1 MSFPNIPD
9 VHPCIDIDLKDA
21 VNLLLTSIA
30 QEEISLS
37 RLIDAETEKIKCTL
51 DDKIHKHT
59 DCNDVL
65 RINKSVDETMRDIIK
80 LQMLLQFKLEK
91 VKELVPPPHPP
102 CPPCPPCPPPQKC
115 CCVLKGRGEGCITN
129 RCDAL
134 YPGQAV
140 LRAFIFSDDVKSRS
154 LRYAVTGKTC
164 EVKMEAFSHN
174 IRVTC
179 RPHDGE
185 EKVEITGKGLAV
197 KHADGCPETAYPVD
211 FTLTVRE
218 KTTDTL
224 GFRMEFDT
232 RCEPGFVHDSG
243 FIWLGDSNSN
253 LRLTVKCRDE
263 TESPHI
269 G

>member
-9 VHPCIDIDLKDA
+9 VHPCIDIDIKDA

-37 RLIDAETEKIKCTL
+37 KLIDAETEKVKYAL
-51 DDKIHKHT
+51 DDKKHKRA

-65 RINKSVDETMRDIIK
+65 RINKSVNETMQDIIK

-102 CPPCPPCPPPQKC
+102 CPPRKEC
-115 CCVLKGRGEGCITN
+115 CCALKGRSEGCVTN
-129 RCDAL
+129 RCDTL

-154 LRYAVTGKTC
+154 IRYAVTGKEC
-164 EVKMEAFSHN
+164 EIKMEAFSRN
-174 IRVTC
+174 IRVRC
-179 RPHDGE
+179 HPYDGE
-185 EKVEITGKGLAV
+185 KTIEITGKGQAV
-197 KHADGCPETAYPVD
+197 KHADGCPDIVYPAD

-218 KTTDTL
+218 TATGTL
-224 GFRMEFDT
+224 GFRMEIDS
-232 RCEPGFVHDSG
+232 RCECGLVHDSG
-243 FIWLGDSNSN
+243 FIRIGDSNSN
-253 LRLTVKCRDE
+253 LRLTVKCCDE
-263 TESPHI
+263 KGPSCVR
-269 G
+269 